1 MKKCG
6 GFLYVVFV
14 IFLLA
19 GCRSNS
25 NEMIN
30 HTGESNSTE
39 TLSEQ
44 DVNYLNN
51 LAYTW
56 WKDKLYISPETND
69 VLYASIKND
78 SIIFSSFNT
87 SFIVKT
93 NSPEYGED
101 DNGQFIRY
109 AQETNLSNG
118 YKEFN
123 QLMSLL
129 YYPEIDRVVT
139 FGIGDGGD
147 YGDYYEYYK
156 ERLPS
161 SVKTPDCVAPSENRE
176 STPNFYDGAR
186 YQCFETLS
194 GSDIILTIRTFTDEN
209 TKEYFYKA
217 ELSNGMEFWFYEVN
231 QDGGEYEI
239 EVAGECAGRLTH
251 TPNSSELNLYTEGYA
266 YLNDY
271 DGTYVQIPDEEQV
284 ESELGELKK

>member
-6 GFLYVVFV
+6 GFLYVIFV
-14 IFLLA
+14 IFLLV
-19 GCRSNS
+19 GCQSNS

-30 HTGESNSTE
+30 HAGESNSIE
-39 TLSEQ
+39 TSSEE
-44 DVNYLNN
+44 DGNSLNN

-69 VLYASIKND
+69 VLYANIKND

-87 SFIVKT
+87 SFTVKT
-93 NSPEYGED
+93 NSPEYGKD

-109 AQETNLSNG
+109 VQETNLSNG
-118 YKEFN
+118 YQEFN

-129 YYPEIDRVVT
+129 YYPELDCVVT

-147 YGDYYEYYK
+147 YGDNYVYYK
-156 ERLPS
+156 ERLPPS
-161 SVKTPDCVAPSENRE
+161 TETPDWVASSENQE
-176 STPNFYDGAR
+176 PTPDFYDGAR
-186 YQCFETLS
+186 YQCVETLS
-194 GSDIILTIRTFTDEN
+194 GSDVILTVRTFSDEN

-217 ELSNGMEFWFYEVN
+217 ELSIGMEFWFYEVN

-239 EVAGECAGRLTH
+239 EVAGEYSGRLTH
-251 TPNSSELNLYTEGYA
+251 TTNSSELNLYTEGHV

-271 DGTYVQIPDEEQV
+271 DGTYVQLPDEEQV
-284 ESELGELKK
+284 ESELGELTE